1 MRRVFLGAMPG
12 KDPQRPEGKSSD
24 AEHQRRL
31 TKGQGHPLELPKGNA
46 PDPSRYPA
54 EEQIGGSR
62 PGVPSRMKGESP
74 EDD

>member
-1 MRRVFLGAMPG
+1 MPG
-12 KDPQRPEGKSSD
+12 KDPHRPEGKTGD

-31 TKGQGHPLELPKGNA
+31 SDRDQARSHSEKPTTEA

-74 EDD
+74 EDDR